1 MTVARFPHPAS
12 AYAWS
17 LVLPHPR
24 DRTGLAAQALNASEQ
39 MFFFGAPLAHV
50 VLYEEHLRAI
60 RQEKAIRQQART
72 PRSFN
77 FATQLAGLRELPTV
91 RGELAHE
98 G

>member
-1 MTVARFPHPAS
+1 MTVARFPKPAR
-12 AYAWS
+12 YAWS

-24 DRTGLAAQALNASEQ
+24 DRTGPAAQALNASEQ

-50 VLYEEHLRAI
+50 VLYEQHLRAT
-60 RQEKAIRQQART
+60 RQEKAIRQLART
-72 PRSFN
+72 RRTFDL
-77 FATQLAGLRELPTV
+77 ATQLAGLREATA

>member
-1 MTVARFPHPAS
+1 MTVARFPKPAGRYS
-12 AYAWS
+12 WS

-24 DRTGLAAQALNASEQ
+24 DRTGPAAQALNASEQ

-50 VLYEEHLRAI
+50 VLYEEHLRAV
-60 RQEKAIRQQART
+60 RQEKAIRQLART

-77 FATQLAGLRELPTV
+77 FATQLAGLRELPAA